1 MAGAICNGP
10 LAALGEEVEKTEI
23 VSKRKR
29 SLVKSLD
36 AQEKEEGRVKNP
48 KICYARQEDPEKQET
63 SPEEQKQY
71 TSLEK
76 QLETSLEEELYT
88 NLAEQDKRKLFME
101 EQEQVSSSKSP
112 EPITKTHAKD
122 SSRLSP
128 RFSHQVSKELLGVF
142 DFLTGPP

>member
-36 AQEKEEGRVKNP
+36 AQEKEEGRVKKP

-71 TSLEK
+71 TSL
-76 QLETSLEEELYT
+76 
-88 NLAEQDKRKLFME
+88 
-101 EQEQVSSSKSP
+101 
-112 EPITKTHAKD
+112 
-122 SSRLSP
+122 
-128 RFSHQVSKELLGVF
+128 
-142 DFLTGPP
+142 